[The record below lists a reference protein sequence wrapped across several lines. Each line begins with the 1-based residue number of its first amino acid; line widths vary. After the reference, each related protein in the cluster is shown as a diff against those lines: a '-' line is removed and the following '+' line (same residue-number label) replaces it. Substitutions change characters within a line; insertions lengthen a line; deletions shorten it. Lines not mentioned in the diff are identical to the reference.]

1 MVTFSVSK
9 EVNEKLYTEIE
20 NKIAKVA
27 FTQSVHPYPGYSWF
41 ISDWSGA
48 MWYVET
54 KKVEKIYK
62 KYRVNVK
69 FKKEKMFK
77 NVDFLRIVYT
87 YK

>member
-27 FTQSVHPYPGYSWF
+27 FTQRDYPGYSWF

-62 KYRVNVK
+62 EYRVNVK
-69 FKKEKMFK
+69 FKKEKIFE